1 MPYQV
6 STSSNTFSLHTR
18 NGFEF
23 VELLSRD
30 VSAATLT
37 LTTTAANLINEDL
50 DRSVGVLRTKQ
61 TETRGEEGDGV
72 EEGEAERRE
81 EEPTELRKEEDIR
94 EEHKWRRAHR
104 RDAARQDADAHF
116 RQGVLQTT
124 FAVSVGRA
132 TVALSQVDAVVD
144 SQTDH

>member
-1 MPYQV
+1 M
-6 STSSNTFSLHTR
+6 
-18 NGFEF
+18 
-23 VELLSRD
+23 ELLSRD

-94 EEHKWRRAHR
+94 EEHK
-104 RDAARQDADAHF
+104 
-116 RQGVLQTT
+116 
-124 FAVSVGRA
+124 
-132 TVALSQVDAVVD
+132 
-144 SQTDH
+144 